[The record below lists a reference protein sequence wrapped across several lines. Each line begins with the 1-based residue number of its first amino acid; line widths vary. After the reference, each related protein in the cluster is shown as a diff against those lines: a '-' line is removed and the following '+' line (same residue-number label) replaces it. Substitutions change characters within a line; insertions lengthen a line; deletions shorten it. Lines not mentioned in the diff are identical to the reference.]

1 MRFSRIIVGCLLFFV
16 ATTCVSALSREEVY
30 YGDRRRYRKP
40 AAVKAKK
47 VFMAIPA
54 YKEIVEKDIEED
66 SALYLKKLAEANKI
80 FLDVLKEFAED
91 NGYDLI
97 CEEGAL
103 DDATVV
109 TDDVVEAVK
118 KKTEQ

>member
-1 MRFSRIIVGCLLFFV
+1 LL
-16 ATTCVSALSREEVY
+16 AASARALSREDVY
-30 YGDRRRYRKP
+30 YGNRKQYKKP
-40 AAVKAKK
+40 AAIKAKK

-54 YKEIVEKDIEED
+54 YKEIVEKDIKED

-80 FLDVLKEFAED
+80 FLDVLKEFAQD

-103 DDATVV
+103 DDAQVV
-109 TDDVVEAVK
+109 TDDVVKAVK
-118 KKTEQ
+118 EKSDE

>member
-1 MRFSRIIVGCLLFFV
+1 MLAASAR
-16 ATTCVSALSREEVY
+16 ALSRDEVY
-30 YGDRRRYRKP
+30 YGNRQQYEKP
-40 AAVKAKK
+40 AAIEAKK

-80 FLDVLKEFAED
+80 FLDVLKEFARD

-103 DDATVV
+103 DDAQVV
-109 TDDVVEAVK
+109 TDDVVKAVK
-118 KKTEQ
+118 KKTEK

>member
-1 MRFSRIIVGCLLFFV
+1 MSFRRLIFLFAILPLL
-16 ATTCVSALSREEVY
+16 AASARALSRDEVY
-30 YGDRRRYRKP
+30 YGNRQQYEKP
-40 AAVKAKK
+40 AAIEAKK

-80 FLDVLKEFAED
+80 FLDVLKEFARD

-103 DDATVV
+103 DDAQVV
-109 TDDVVEAVK
+109 TDDVVKAVK
-118 KKTEQ
+118 KKTEK